1 MRISLAVFVAGVVV
15 AAAVHPDLVPDQT
28 NLHRPRHTPSMMVVV
43 VEETTTK
50 KKKVPA
56 TMDPRTYHVQ
66 HPRNFGEE
74 TISPAVVLAMLLVVL
89 ASIVER
95 VVDGR

>member
-1 MRISLAVFVAGVVV
+1 MAVFVAGVVV
-15 AAAVHPDLVPDQT
+15 AAAVHPDLVLDQT

-43 VEETTTK
+43 EEETK

-56 TMDPRTYHVQ
+56 TMNPRTYHVQ

-74 TISPAVVLAMLLVVL
+74 TILPAVEVVVLLVVL

>member
-43 VEETTTK
+43 EETTTK

-66 HPRNFGEE
+66 HPRNSGEE
-74 TISPAVVLAMLLVVL
+74 TISPAVEVAMLLVVL

>member
-1 MRISLAVFVAGVVV
+1 MAVFVAGVVV

-43 VEETTTK
+43 EEETK

-56 TMDPRTYHVQ
+56 TMNPRTYHVQ